1 MGLNLHRSG
10 WRPAIC
16 FVAVAMLLTCAG
28 CGRSDLHPVSGVVR
42 FKDGSPM
49 PSGRVVVD
57 PGDSPI
63 GSWGTIMQDG
73 SFRLGTHSP
82 TDGVVKGRHRVS
94 IVGAYIYPPYQ
105 DAIPL
110 IDDRYGDP
118 ATSGLTFTVPDEVHW
133 EIVVDRPAKQA
144 KPANRPKVYE
154 SRPPTPEEQRELD
167 RKTEEW
173 LKQRGGG

>member
-10 WRPAIC
+10 WRPANC
-16 FVAVAMLLTCAG
+16 FVAVAMLLTSAG

-57 PGDSPI
+57 SGDSPI

-94 IVGAYIYPPYQ
+94 IVGAYI
-105 DAIPL
+105 
-110 IDDRYGDP
+110 
-118 ATSGLTFTVPDEVHW
+118 
-133 EIVVDRPAKQA
+133 
-144 KPANRPKVYE
+144 
-154 SRPPTPEEQRELD
+154 
-167 RKTEEW
+167 
-173 LKQRGGG
+173 